1 MRSLLALVVLAG
13 CAWSDPPCAGP
24 DDAELAPGHACADAT
39 PVEAW
44 IEALAGR
51 ALTAP
56 QRGRMHA
63 ELGALAT
70 RDAVAFGA
78 VVGAAR
84 LALADLAGGD
94 LRAQARLRGEMAW
107 DALHG
112 PGTRW
117 PRAALPDT
125 TEVLGAAVSSWARSD
140 ADRLVLPEADVE
152 AWIGFVSLL
161 REVQGGGA
169 LRLAVADR
177 VGVYREIV
185 ARWEGG
191 TVDER
196 VAFLV
201 LGASWPEVKARWQA
215 ASYDAQQGWIAAAP
229 LPPPMTEDSRGYLA
243 AVTRDAD
250 VVRHVEVLEQ
260 RLGPFPRW
268 VP

>member
-1 MRSLLALVVLAG
+1 VILRVALVALAG
-13 CAWSDPPCAGP
+13 CTWGAPPCAGLP
-24 DDAELAPGHACADAT
+24 EEALAPGVTCADVA
-39 PVEAW
+39 PVETW
-44 IEALAGR
+44 VEALAGR
-51 ALTAP
+51 ALSGP
-56 QRGRMHA
+56 QRGRMHGELAEIADREPAALREVVELARRTLA
-63 ELGALAT
+63 EL
-70 RDAVAFGA
+70 DAGDPR
-78 VVGAAR
+78 AR
-84 LALADLAGGD
+84 
-94 LRAQARLRGEMAW
+94 ARLRGALAW

-112 PGTRW
+112 PGERW
-117 PRAALPDT
+117 PRARLPET
-125 TEVLGAAVSSWARSD
+125 TDVLDAAVSAWAHAD

-161 REVQGGGA
+161 REVQGGGP

-177 VGVYREIV
+177 VGVYRQIV

-191 TVDER
+191 SGDER

-201 LGASWPEVKARWQA
+201 LGASWPAVRARWQA
-215 ASYDAQQGWIAAAP
+215 ASYDAQQGWIRAAP

-260 RLGPFPRW
+260 RLGPFPAF